1 MIRKVSF
8 RLVLMGVIVGV
19 AAGML
24 VGGTLAVVS
33 SRPDHTA
40 TSLMPGQPDVVS
52 QVVDVGLGG
61 KVDPVGMLGVVHER
75 FLQSGGALVL
85 GELSGVGT
93 SGTKV
98 TGVIAVSEVK
108 WGTPQGRFNVGDHVS
123 VLTSEL
129 DEEEMGRFIALKD
142 GIATLALI
150 TTDGELLGISELTP
164 GQGVRAVT
172 NPVPRGPLFL
182 GAAASVLAETGFPAV
197 PGDACQI
204 SGHIGPNARPPVDA
218 LVAYFTELG
227 TTTREERIAALAAVD
242 VEVERLLE
250 SAPSMTDA
258 VTGVGVPVAINDLH
272 RQVSEGAESITY
284 RPMYPMLIRLAE
296 IDLES
301 QAVLVFTDAGTGE
314 VTSWIDL
321 APTGW
326 VDDKDEIH
334 WNDTLTVFVEAP
346 KPGNDVEI
354 FLRSID
360 EYFECSQ
367 LPTEMPLLAIGYG
380 QAFGAKRAVVDLRS
394 LTVSDLGPAQMG
406 GGS

>member
-1 MIRKVSF
+1 MRKASF
-8 RLVLMGVIVGV
+8 RLVLMAVTIGV

-33 SRPDHTA
+33 SRTDHAA
-40 TSLMPGQPDVVS
+40 TSLMPGQADVVS
-52 QVVDVGLGG
+52 QVVDVGLGK

-75 FLQSGGALVL
+75 ILQSGGALVL
-85 GELSGVGT
+85 GELSDVGT
-93 SGTKV
+93 AGTKV

-108 WGTPQGRFNVGDHVS
+108 WETPQGLFKAGDHVS

-129 DEEEMGRFIALKD
+129 AEEEMGQFVALTD
-142 GIATLALI
+142 GLATLALI
-150 TTDGELLGISELTP
+150 TNDGELLGISELAP

-172 NPVPRGPLFL
+172 DPVPHGPLFL
-182 GAAASVLAETGFPAV
+182 GAAASALAETGFPAV
-197 PGDACQI
+197 PGDACGI
-204 SGHIGPNARPPVDA
+204 SEHIGLPTRPAVEA
-218 LVAYFTELG
+218 LIAYFTELG

-250 SAPSMTDA
+250 SAPRMTDA
-258 VTGVGVPVAINDLH
+258 VTGVDVPIAINDLH
-272 RQVSEGAESITY
+272 RQVSDGADSITY
-284 RPMYPMLIRLAE
+284 RPMYPMSIRLDD

-301 QAVLVFTDAGTGE
+301 QAVLVFADAVTGE

-346 KPGNDVEI
+346 NPGNDVEI

-360 EYFECSQ
+360 GYFECPP
-367 LPTEMPLLAIGYG
+367 LPTEKPLFTIGYD

-394 LTVSDLGPAQMG
+394 LAVSDLDPARMG